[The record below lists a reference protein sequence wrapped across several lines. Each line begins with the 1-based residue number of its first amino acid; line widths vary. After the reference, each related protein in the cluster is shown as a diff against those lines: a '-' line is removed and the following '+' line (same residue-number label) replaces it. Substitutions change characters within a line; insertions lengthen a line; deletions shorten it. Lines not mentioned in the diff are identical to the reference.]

1 MPARDTAFL
10 IFADCSMLDFTGP
23 LSTFDAANR
32 VSGKTLYRLSLLSE
46 PGGMIRS
53 SAGACVQTE
62 RIGERRFDTLVVA
75 GGGAPREGLVSEEL
89 RGYILRAAKR
99 SRRLAGVCTGAFV
112 LAAAGVLDGKRAT
125 THWRMAAKL
134 QKMHPRVL
142 VDSDRIWS
150 RDGSVWTSAGI
161 SAGIDLALALIED
174 DHGAELAKAVAREL
188 VVFHR
193 RPGGQSQ
200 FSALQEMD
208 GMSGQGGD
216 RIRTALTFARE
227 NLHQEL
233 TVDILAEVACLS
245 RRQFDR
251 AFSAETG
258 QTPAK
263 AIEQMRAEAARI
275 RIEESNESLEH
286 IARVTGFG
294 DADRMRRACMRLFGQ
309 PPQALRRLARQ
320 GEEERQEGGPL
331 QAAA

>member
-1 MPARDTAFL
+1 MPARHIAFL

-23 LSTFDAANR
+23 LSAFDAANR
-32 VSGKTLYRLSLLSE
+32 VSDKPLYKLTLLSE

-53 SAGACVQTE
+53 SAGACTLTE
-62 RIGERRFDTLVVA
+62 QIGNASFDTLIVA
-75 GGGAPREGLVSEEL
+75 GGGAPREGLVSDAL
-89 RGYILRAAKR
+89 RRYIVRMEQR
-99 SRRLAGVCTGAFV
+99 TRRIAGVCTGAFV
-112 LAAAGVLDGKRAT
+112 LAAAGILDGKHAT

-134 QKMHPRVL
+134 QKMHPKVL
-142 VDSDRIWS
+142 VDSDRIYS

-208 GMSGQGGD
+208 GISGKGGD

-233 TVDILAEVACLS
+233 SVDILAEVACLS

-251 AFSAETG
+251 AFAAETG

-275 RIEESNESLEH
+275 RIEESSESLET

-294 DADRMRRACMRLFGQ
+294 DPDRMRRAFMRLFGQ
-309 PPQALRRLARQ
+309 PPQALRRLARLH
-320 GEEERQEGGPL
+320 EEYEMTAT
-331 QAAA
+331 AA

>member
-1 MPARDTAFL
+1 MPVRPIAFL

-32 VSGKTLYRLSLLSE
+32 VSGKTLYQLTLLSE
-46 PGGMIRS
+46 PGGLIRS
-53 SAGACVQTE
+53 SAGACTQTE
-62 RIGERRFDTLVVA
+62 AIGNAIFDTLIVA
-75 GGGAPREGLVSEEL
+75 GGGAPREGLVSDAL
-89 RGYILRAAKR
+89 RRYILYMQQHA
-99 SRRLAGVCTGAFV
+99 RRIAGVCTGAFV
-112 LAAAGVLDGKRAT
+112 LAAAGILDGRHAT

-134 QKMHPRVL
+134 QKMHPKVL
-142 VDSDRIWS
+142 VDSDRIYS
-150 RDGSVWTSAGI
+150 RDGAVWTSAGI

-174 DHGAELAKAVAREL
+174 DHGAELARAVAREL

-208 GMSGQGGD
+208 GGSD

-227 NLHQEL
+227 HLQQEL

-251 AFSAETG
+251 TFAAETG

-275 RIEESNESLEH
+275 RIEASSDSLDA
-286 IARVTGFG
+286 IARASGFG
-294 DADRMRRACMRLFGQ
+294 DPDRMRRAFMRLFGQ
-309 PPQALRRLARQ
+309 PPASLRRLARQ
-320 GEEERQEGGPL
+320 RQVDVMPG
-331 QAAA
+331 

>member
-1 MPARDTAFL
+1 MPVRHIAFL

-23 LSTFDAANR
+23 LSAFDAANR
-32 VSGKTLYRLSLLSE
+32 VSHKTLYQLTLLSE
-46 PGGMIRS
+46 PGGLIRS
-53 SAGACVQTE
+53 SAGACTQTE
-62 RIGERRFDTLVVA
+62 AIGDNVVDTLVVA
-75 GGGAPREGLVSEEL
+75 GGGAPREGLVSDAL
-89 RGYILRAAKR
+89 RRYIRHMEQHA
-99 SRRLAGVCTGAFV
+99 RRIAGVCTGAFV
-112 LAAAGVLDGKRAT
+112 LAAAGILDGKHAT

-134 QKMHPRVL
+134 QKMHPKVL
-142 VDSDRIWS
+142 VDSDRIYS

-208 GMSGQGGD
+208 GGSD

-227 NLHQEL
+227 HLQQEL

-251 AFSAETG
+251 AFAAETG
-258 QTPAK
+258 RTPAK

-275 RIEESNESLEH
+275 RIEESSESLET
-286 IARVTGFG
+286 IARASGFG
-294 DADRMRRACMRLFGQ
+294 DPDRMRRAFMRLFGQ
-309 PPQALRRLARQ
+309 PPATLRRLARQ
-320 GEEERQEGGPL
+320 RDSDAMLTPT
-331 QAAA
+331 A

>member
-1 MPARDTAFL
+1 MPTRDTAFL

-23 LSTFDAANR
+23 LSAFDAANR
-32 VSGKTLYRLSLLSE
+32 VSGKTLYRLTLLSE

-62 RIGERRFDTLVVA
+62 RIGAQRYDTLVVA
-75 GGGAPREGLVSEEL
+75 GGGAPREGLVSGEL
-89 RGYILRAAKR
+89 RDYIVRAAKR
-99 SRRLAGVCTGAFV
+99 SRRIAGVCTGAFV
-112 LAAAGVLDGKRAT
+112 LAAAGVLDGRRAT

-134 QKMHPRVL
+134 QKMHPQVL
-142 VDSDRIWS
+142 VESDRIYS
-150 RDGSVWTSAGI
+150 RDGAVWTSAGI

-174 DHGAELAKAVAREL
+174 DHGVELAKAVAREL

-200 FSALQEMD
+200 FSALQDMD
-208 GMSGQGGD
+208 GGSD

-275 RIEESNESLEH
+275 RIEESSESLEH

-294 DADRMRRACMRLFGQ
+294 DTDRMRRACMRLFGQ

-320 GEEERQEGGPL
+320 AQDSDAL
-331 QAAA
+331 AVA

>member
-1 MPARDTAFL
+1 MKKAMPTRDTAFL

-23 LSTFDAANR
+23 LSAFDAANR

-62 RIGERRFDTLVVA
+62 RIGEQRYDTLVVA
-75 GGGAPREGLVSEEL
+75 GGGAPREGLVSEQL
-89 RGYILRAAKR
+89 RSYIVRAAKR
-99 SRRLAGVCTGAFV
+99 SRRIAGVCTGAFV
-112 LAAAGVLDGKRAT
+112 LAAAGVLDGRRAT

-134 QKMHPRVL
+134 QKMHPKVM
-142 VDSDRIWS
+142 VDSDRIYS

-174 DHGAELAKAVAREL
+174 DHGTELAKAVAREL

-200 FSALQEMD
+200 FSALQDMD
-208 GMSGQGGD
+208 GGTD

-233 TVDILAEVACLS
+233 SVDILAEVACLS

-275 RIEESNESLEH
+275 RIEESNDSLDA
-286 IARVTGFG
+286 IARATGFG
-294 DADRMRRACMRLFGQ
+294 DADRMRRSCMRLFGQ
-309 PPQALRRLARQ
+309 PPQALRRLARLD
-320 GEEERQEGGPL
+320 GENGRVK
-331 QAAA
+331 AAA

>member
-1 MPARDTAFL
+1 MAVRDTAFL

-23 LSTFDAANR
+23 LSAFDAANR
-32 VSGKTLYRLSLLSE
+32 VAGQTLYRLSLLSE

-53 SAGACVQTE
+53 SAGACIQTE
-62 RIGERRFDTLVVA
+62 RIARASFDTLVVA
-75 GGGAPREGLVSEEL
+75 GGGAPREGLVSEDL
-89 RGYILRAAKR
+89 RRYIVRAAGR
-99 SRRLAGVCTGAFV
+99 SRRIAGVCTGAFV
-112 LAAAGVLDGKRAT
+112 LAAAGLLDGKRAT

-134 QKMHPRVL
+134 QKMHPKVL

-174 DHGAELAKAVAREL
+174 DHGAGLAREVAREL
-188 VVFHR
+188 VVYHR

-208 GMSGQGGD
+208 GGSE
-216 RIRTALTFARE
+216 RIRRALIFARE
-227 NLHQEL
+227 HLQQEL
-233 TVDILAEVACLS
+233 TVDVLAEVACLS

-251 AFSAETG
+251 AFAAETG

-275 RIEESNESLEH
+275 RIEESNDALES
-286 IARVTGFG
+286 IARATGFG

-320 GEEERQEGGPL
+320 DGSGVP
-331 QAAA
+331 A